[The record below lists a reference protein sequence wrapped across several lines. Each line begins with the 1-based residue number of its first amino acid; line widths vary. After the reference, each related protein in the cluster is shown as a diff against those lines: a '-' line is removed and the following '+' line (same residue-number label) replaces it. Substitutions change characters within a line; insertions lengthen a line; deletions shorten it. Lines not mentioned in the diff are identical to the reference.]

1 TAIPLER
8 IRTLVHHN
16 HYLSLLTETGF
27 IGFSLFI
34 GMIGVWAVDAWKMVR
49 HTGTP
54 DWIRGIAVLFLA
66 MLSVILFQWMGH
78 ELSYSPIDHSLLF
91 LLAGMTAGLRPQA
104 FRVQQESLAQRAA
117 EPHADDV
124 NHPLPVLPV

>member
-1 TAIPLER
+1 
-8 IRTLVHHN
+8 
-16 HYLSLLTETGF
+16 
-27 IGFSLFI
+27 
-34 GMIGVWAVDAWKMVR
+34 MVR

-104 FRVQQESLAQRAA
+104 FRAQQESLAQFAVD
-117 EPHADDV
+117 HQADDV
-124 NHPLPVLPV
+124 SHPAPVMSA